1 VTALLPGLPPVP
13 EESWRRTAPEA
24 FFLPP
29 SEMLAFSGKPVLE
42 ALAQGARPWKIA
54 LEDTG
59 SPEVQA
65 RVKDTL
71 SSVLPASAV
80 EALAALKAESTA
92 FVFLEDGLA
101 RVVTPAAGVGRYVV
115 EVSGAPADVHAVVGT
130 SVIGAALAARLRATV
145 PHALTVNIRP
155 KGMQAEEAL
164 TLVVVAAGSPAY
176 AQSWRHI
183 RYVAAQGVKVDLLH
197 VDGGASFAH
206 HRHDVVVAPG
216 AELNEAWIHVGAER
230 NVDGHQLLERR
241 VEVDAGATFRD
252 ALVFAPAG
260 TVRVVSNVVL
270 AGRKALAHGSAA
282 VIASGGAI
290 DYEPVQEH
298 VGPGGTSDLMAKM
311 IASGRG
317 RAVFQG
323 LVVVH
328 KEAPGTDA
336 VQLNKNLVLSKRA
349 RIDSL
354 PRLEILPNE
363 VSCKH
368 GSATGEIDARQIYYL
383 GTRGLS
389 EEQARA
395 LVLQG
400 FALEGIGALPSEN
413 VLFAVAEEVVTGL
426 VARIAKV

>member
-1 VTALLPGLPPVP
+1 
-13 EESWRRTAPEA
+13 
-24 FFLPP
+24 
-29 SEMLAFSGKPVLE
+29 
-42 ALAQGARPWKIA
+42 
-54 LEDTG
+54 
-59 SPEVQA
+59 
-65 RVKDTL
+65 
-71 SSVLPASAV
+71 
-80 EALAALKAESTA
+80 
-92 FVFLEDGLA
+92 
-101 RVVTPAAGVGRYVV
+101 
-115 EVSGAPADVHAVVGT
+115 
-130 SVIGAALAARLRATV
+130 
-145 PHALTVNIRP
+145 
-155 KGMQAEEAL
+155 
-164 TLVVVAAGSPAY
+164 
-176 AQSWRHI
+176 
-183 RYVAAQGVKVDLLH
+183 
-197 VDGGASFAH
+197 
-206 HRHDVVVAPG
+206 
-216 AELNEAWIHVGAER
+216 
-230 NVDGHQLLERR
+230 
-241 VEVDAGATFRD
+241 
-252 ALVFAPAG
+252 
-260 TVRVVSNVVL
+260 
-270 AGRKALAHGSAA
+270 
-282 VIASGGAI
+282 
-290 DYEPVQEH
+290 
-298 VGPGGTSDLMAKM
+298 MAKM